1 MIGKVPDGWK
11 LKEFLKIFKDDTAK
25 KKKIPTN
32 DYLKVGNIPV
42 IDQGQKAI
50 SGYTNDIKAL
60 NEDQPIII
68 FGDHTRAI
76 KYVDLNFAI
85 GADGVKVLKNIDEN
99 SNTKYLYYT
108 LLNSHIPNTGY
119 NRHFKYLKRLEI
131 PIPPLHQQEK
141 IVKILDLT
149 SSMIENQKELLKKY
163 DLFLKSKF
171 IEMFGTNKDNLH
183 HFDIEPISKFGAIIT
198 GNTPSR
204 SIVEYYNENF
214 IEWIKT
220 DNILEDKQYISEAK
234 EYLSKLGMEK
244 SRVLE
249 KNGLLIT
256 CIAGSLKSIGN
267 VAMTDRKITFNQQIN
282 AIQPF
287 KSVNPFFLYWLIK
300 LNRSYIQTFATSSM
314 KKIITKG
321 EFQNIKF
328 IKPPLDLQNKFAE
341 IASKIQAIKT
351 KENEKLKA
359 LEELHGSLMQK
370 AFQGK
375 I

>member
-1 MIGKVPDGWK
+1 MIGKVPDGWRVGF
-11 LKEFLKIFKDDTAK
+11 LNDKETNEIKSSGISKFDGNKNYLSTESIKNHKINNIEEVITYSNRPSRANLQPSKNDVFFARMQGTEKVLKITEDIEKNYILSTGFMPIKPFDKLDSNYLTH
-25 KKKIPTN
+25 
-32 DYLKVGNIPV
+32 YLKSKYFNM
-42 IDQGQKAI
+42 QKDKLCN
-50 SGYTNDIKAL
+50 GGTQKAL
-60 NEDQPIII
+60 N
-68 FGDHTRAI
+68 
-76 KYVDLNFAI
+76 
-85 GADGVKVLKNIDEN
+85 N
-99 SNTKYLYYT
+99 SNAEKI
-108 LLNSHIPNTGY
+108 N
-119 NRHFKYLKRLEI
+119 I
-131 PIPPLHQQEK
+131 PIPPLNQQEK

-287 KSVNPFFLYWLIK
+287 KSVNPFFLYWLI
-300 LNRSYIQTFATSSM
+300 N
-314 KKIITKG
+314 
-321 EFQNIKF
+321 
-328 IKPPLDLQNKFAE
+328 
-341 IASKIQAIKT
+341 
-351 KENEKLKA
+351 
-359 LEELHGSLMQK
+359 
-370 AFQGK
+370 
-375 I
+375 

>member
-76 KYVDLNFAI
+76 KYVDFNFAI

-171 IEMFGTNKDNLH
+171 IEMFGDPISNPMGWKTNKIQEVC
-183 HFDIEPISKFGAIIT
+183 FSGS
-198 GNTPSR
+198 GGTPSR
-204 SIVEYYNENF
+204 QHPEYYNGNIPWIKSGELNLGVITQTKEHISEKGLKNSSAKLVEPNSVLVAMYGATVGVSAITKIRATTNQAVCFLNPKANNLKEEFLLAFFRFIKNELVKQSVGGGQPNISQEIIKNTFIIMPPIELQNQFASIVEK
-214 IEWIKT
+214 IE
-220 DNILEDKQYISEAK
+220 S
-234 EYLSKLGMEK
+234 
-244 SRVLE
+244 
-249 KNGLLIT
+249 
-256 CIAGSLKSIGN
+256 
-267 VAMTDRKITFNQQIN
+267 
-282 AIQPF
+282 
-287 KSVNPFFLYWLIK
+287 
-300 LNRSYIQTFATSSM
+300 
-314 KKIITKG
+314 
-321 EFQNIKF
+321 
-328 IKPPLDLQNKFAE
+328 
-341 IASKIQAIKT
+341 IKT
-351 KENEKLKA
+351 KENEKLKG